1 MKQLHECMSKSG
13 LTESVGLFEKCFDLQ
28 TGRPKGKTPSRGKP
42 IAGDNHNFNS
52 NNIRLLDATQ
62 SVEMIY
68 KNAVEKCNSSS
79 SEDNIME
86 ISGEGFDVTFNQLN
100 LTPAVPV
107 EPSTSKRDETQFNRR
122 EPNRRH
128 RDNPDES
135 IEDKAARSVRD
146 AEAAKVKVFN
156 STGENHKSIEAVVWM
171 DQDYLLVGNHVDKS
185 TQIKIIRG
193 EYIDFGKLLP
203 KDKVLT
209 EEEVRMELVIKNGR
223 SFWTPISE
231 SVVINNFAKWEQAFR
246 IYSDIYT
253 PGTST

>member
-1 MKQLHECMSKSG
+1 M
-13 LTESVGLFEKCFDLQ
+13 
-28 TGRPKGKTPSRGKP
+28 
-42 IAGDNHNFNS
+42 
-52 NNIRLLDATQ
+52 LDATQ

-79 SEDNIME
+79 SEDNIMG

-185 TQIKIIRG
+185 T
-193 EYIDFGKLLP
+193 
-203 KDKVLT
+203 T
-209 EEEVRMELVIKNGR
+209 N
-223 SFWTPISE
+223 
-231 SVVINNFAKWEQAFR
+231 
-246 IYSDIYT
+246 
-253 PGTST
+253 